1 MAGCSHY
8 ERTVVVVVVVVVVV
22 IDDDK
27 GAGRV
32 HFSF

>member
-8 ERTVVVVVVVVVVV
+8 ERTVVVVVVVVV

>member
-8 ERTVVVVVVVVVVV
+8 ERTVVVVVVVVVV